1 MQHIG
6 KDEHGENTCVAL
18 VSLILE
24 EPVQPQ
30 RAGRW
35 KTAKDLL
42 FFFFKR
48 INDFFKNLFRL
59 IMIFEE
65 PEQNR
70 KILILELHEDYN
82 ACYNVIDLKS

>member
-6 KDEHGENTCVAL
+6 KDEQCEHGENTCVAL

-42 FFFFKR
+42 FIFKK
-48 INDFFKNLFRL
+48 INDFF
-59 IMIFEE
+59 
-65 PEQNR
+65 
-70 KILILELHEDYN
+70 
-82 ACYNVIDLKS
+82 